1 MPCHVAGQPGSME
14 HERCL
19 DIFHDNG
26 LENVVKGA
34 THDLGSTLDLLVTN
48 NPTAVNRI
56 EILPPFSDHNPV
68 FTEIALSAKRAKQ
81 KQRVVPAYKRE
92 SWDRIKAAL
101 NDMHQEIL
109 EKVRTA
115 SSIDSIWT
123 LFRDKL
129 CEAINEHIPTIT
141 IKESMRLPWVTTR
154 LRRLGRCRDRASK
167 RARRYGHDLR
177 LRSLALQLK
186 HDHQRA
192 MRKAYWTVI
201 DNLISIDNEDNL
213 LTDKR
218 PPKQKRLFQYIKSLR
233 KECSGV
239 PSLKQ
244 GDRLITDT
252 IGKAE
257 ALNDQY
263 QSVFTKE
270 PPGPTPDKGPSP
282 YQAMKTPFITE
293 AGVLKLLQNIKVD
306 KATGPDAIA
315 ARVLQETA
323 VDLAPVLTTIF
334 KHSINTESVPEDWK
348 KANVIPIFNLAPVLT
363 TIMTSTCGYVSAS
376 CCHCGTVLQRIAIF
390 STFIFV
396 ESE

>member
-1 MPCHVAGQPGSME
+1 M
-14 HERCL
+14 
-19 DIFHDNG
+19 
-26 LENVVKGA
+26 
-34 THDLGSTLDLLVTN
+34 
-48 NPTAVNRI
+48 
-56 EILPPFSDHNPV
+56 
-68 FTEIALSAKRAKQ
+68 
-81 KQRVVPAYKRE
+81 PAYKRA

-101 NDMHQEIL
+101 NAIHQDIL

-123 LFRDKL
+123 LFRDRL
-129 CEAINEHIPTIT
+129 CEAINEHIPTRT
-141 IKESMRLPWVTTR
+141 TKESMRLSWVTTR
-154 LRRLGRCRDRASK
+154 LRRLGRRRDRASK
-167 RARRYGHDLR
+167 RARRNGHGPR
-177 LRSLALQLK
+177 LRALARQLK

-192 MRKAYWTVI
+192 MRKAYWDFI
-201 DNLISIDNEDNL
+201 DNLISIDNEDHL

-257 ALNDQY
+257 ALKDQY
-263 QSVFTKE
+263 QSVFTTE
-270 PPGPTPDKGPSP
+270 PPVPIPDKGPSP
-282 YQAMKTPFITE
+282 YQAMEDPFITK

-315 ARVLQETA
+315 ARVMRETA

-334 KHSINTESVPEDWK
+334 THSINTESVLEDWK
-348 KANVIPIFNLAPVLT
+348 KANVIPIFKKG
-363 TIMTSTCGYVSAS
+363 SS
-376 CCHCGTVLQRIAIF
+376 TVLSLQLPIRL
-390 STFIFV
+390 SHLYLLQSNGTHNGKQHHGLLRQPQHPLP
-396 ESE
+396 

>member
-1 MPCHVAGQPGSME
+1 M
-14 HERCL
+14 
-19 DIFHDNG
+19 
-26 LENVVKGA
+26 
-34 THDLGSTLDLLVTN
+34 
-48 NPTAVNRI
+48 
-56 EILPPFSDHNPV
+56 
-68 FTEIALSAKRAKQ
+68 
-81 KQRVVPAYKRE
+81 PAYKRA

-101 NDMHQEIL
+101 NAMRQEIL

-123 LFRDKL
+123 LFREKL
-129 CEAINEHIPTIT
+129 CEAINEHIPTRT
-141 IKESMRLPWVTTR
+141 IKESMRLPWVTTS
-154 LRRLGRCRDRASK
+154 LRRLGRRRDRASK
-167 RARRYGHDLR
+167 RARRNGHDPR
-177 LRSLALQLK
+177 LRALARQLK

-192 MRKAYWTVI
+192 MRKAYWDFI
-201 DNLISIDNEDNL
+201 DNLISIDNEDHL

-282 YQAMKTPFITE
+282 YQAMEDHFITE
-293 AGVLKLLQNIKVD
+293 AGVLKLLQNIKVE

-315 ARVLQETA
+315 ASVMQERLQSTW
-323 VDLAPVLTTIF
+323 LLSSPPSSSTQSTPS
-334 KHSINTESVPEDWK
+334 KVPEDWK
-348 KANVIPIFNLAPVLT
+348 KANVIPIFKKGSKYSSSNYRPVSLT
-363 TIMTSTCGYVSAS
+363 CISCKVMEHIMVSNIMDHFDNHNILFHNQHGFRGKLSCETQLIQLTDDIAS
-376 CCHCGTVLQRIAIF
+376 KEA
-390 STFIFV
+390 S
-396 ESE
+396 